1 MARSQ
6 KLAADPSAMEVS
18 TELSGRS
25 GTAGAGTWWNG
36 NHLQEGQKTGGN
48 SRRSQSEQEKDGPD
62 GVGAVP
68 TH

>member
-1 MARSQ
+1 
-6 KLAADPSAMEVS
+6 MEVS